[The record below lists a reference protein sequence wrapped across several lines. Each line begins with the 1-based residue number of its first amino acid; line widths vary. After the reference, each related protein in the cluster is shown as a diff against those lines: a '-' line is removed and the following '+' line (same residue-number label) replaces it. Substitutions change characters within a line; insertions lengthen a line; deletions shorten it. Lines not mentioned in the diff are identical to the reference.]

1 MIKEVIKINIKLV
14 KCNKCGQDTY
24 NHRNICLNCGAELKE
39 KDIKKGIDERD
50 VGSSCEGGG
59 CPVR

>member
-1 MIKEVIKINIKLV
+1 MGKELEIVECKKCGKQTSNHRGVCLKCGASLKEVEV
-14 KCNKCGQDTY
+14 KP
-24 NHRNICLNCGAELKE
+24 
-39 KDIKKGIDERD
+39 GIDERD

>member
-1 MIKEVIKINIKLV
+1 MSKEIEMVTCPKCGKTASNHRGICLHCDAKLEQEKEVRLSV
-14 KCNKCGQDTY
+14 
-24 NHRNICLNCGAELKE
+24 
-39 KDIKKGIDERD
+39 DERD